1 MEPFKWLNKL
11 RLKII
16 IHKKMRNKVLLFA
29 FFLLIVIW
37 ADARTKQSQE
47 TKYASYK
54 GLVMCGYQGWHN
66 TPTDGSERGWTH
78 LGKRGVFA
86 SGSCNIDLWP
96 DVSEYIKT
104 YKTDFKL
111 ADSTYAY
118 VYSSADE
125 STTDLHFSWMKK
137 YGIDGVFMQR
147 FVGEIKRDRGK
158 FHFDKV
164 LSQAMIAAKKYD
176 RAICVMYDL
185 SGMRPGDEEVLLK
198 DMDELTAKYN
208 LFSSKVCPTYLHH
221 NGKPLVTVW
230 GVGFN
235 DGRAYGLKEA
245 EIIINV
251 LKSKGF
257 SVMLGVPTF
266 WRDFGNDTDK
276 DPKLHD
282 LIKKCDIVM
291 PWFVGRYNEASFETF
306 KSLVPKDI
314 EWCKTNKVDYAPL
327 VFPGFSWRNMNG
339 PKATQIPRNKGSFL
353 WKQVVNAVEA
363 GAEML
368 YVAMFDEIDEGTAI
382 YKVTNN
388 PPVGASPFVTY
399 EGLPSDF
406 YLWLTGKAGQM
417 LRKEIPLQSTIPVYP
432 SK

>member
-1 MEPFKWLNKL
+1 MKKL
-11 RLKII
+11 QSII
-16 IHKKMRNKVLLFA
+16 LLFSILS
-29 FFLLIVIW
+29 FSLFGQKKEKSEF
-37 ADARTKQSQE
+37 RYPT
-47 TKYASYK
+47 YK

-78 LGKRGVFA
+78 LGKRGVFQP
-86 SGSCNIDLWP
+86 GSCNIDLWP
-96 DVSEYIKT
+96 DVSEYKKT

-125 STTDLHFSWMKK
+125 STTDLHFKWMKK

-147 FVGEIKRDRGK
+147 FVGEIKRAQGK
-158 FHFDKV
+158 IHFDKV
-164 LSQAMIAAKKYD
+164 LSQAMTASKKYD
-176 RAICVMYDL
+176 RAICIMYDL

-208 LFSSKVCPTYLHH
+208 LFSAKASPTYLHH
-221 NGKPLVTVW
+221 KGKPLVTVW

-235 DGRAYGLKEA
+235 DRRAYGLKEA
-245 EIIINV
+245 EIIINT

-257 SVMLGVPTF
+257 SVMLGVPTY
-266 WRDFGNDTDK
+266 WREFGNDTEK
-276 DPKLHD
+276 DPKLHE

-291 PWFVGRYNEASFETF
+291 PWFVGRYNETSFETF
-306 KSLVPKDI
+306 KSLVPKDL

-353 WKQVVNAVEA
+353 WKQVVNAIEA

-388 PPVGASPFVTY
+388 PPVGASAFVTY

-406 YLWLTGKAGQM
+406 YLKLVGEAGKWIHGKKGYGAE
-417 LRKEIPLQSTIPVYP
+417 LPLKI
-432 SK
+432 K

>member
-1 MEPFKWLNKL
+1 M
-11 RLKII
+11 
-16 IHKKMRNKVLLFA
+16 KKSLSFI
-29 FFLLIVIW
+29 LLILVLSGLTS
-37 ADARTKQSQE
+37 AQKKEKSEFR
-47 TKYASYK
+47 YPSYK

-78 LGKRGVFA
+78 LGKRGVFQP
-86 SGSCNIDLWP
+86 GSCNIDLWP
-96 DVSEYIKT
+96 DVSEYKIT
-104 YKTDFKL
+104 YQTDFKL
-111 ADSTYAY
+111 ADSTYAF
-118 VYSSADE
+118 VYSSADA
-125 STTDLHFSWMKK
+125 STTDLHFKWMKK

-147 FVGEIKRDRGK
+147 FVGEVNREKGK
-158 FHFDKV
+158 THFNKV
-164 LSQAMIAAKKYD
+164 LSQAMTAAKEYQ

-185 SGMRPGDEEVLLK
+185 SGMRPGDEQVLIK
-198 DMDELTAKYN
+198 DIDELNAKYDF
-208 LFSSKVCPTYLHH
+208 FSSKTCPTYLHH
-221 NGKPLVTVW
+221 NGKPMVTVW

-235 DGRAYGLKEA
+235 DRRAYGLKES
-245 EIIINV
+245 EIIIDA
-251 LKSKGF
+251 LKSRGY
-257 SVMLGVPTF
+257 SVMLGVPTY
-266 WRDFGNDTDK
+266 WREFGNDTGK

-282 LIKKCDIVM
+282 LIRKCDVVM

-314 EWCKTNKVDYAPL
+314 EWCKINKVDYAPL

-353 WKQVVNAVEA
+353 WKQVVNAMEA

-388 PPVGASPFVTY
+388 PPVGASAFVTY

-406 YLWLTGKAGQM
+406 YLKIVGEAGKWMHGKKGYGAA
-417 LRKEIPLQSTIPVYP
+417 LPIKIN
-432 SK
+432 